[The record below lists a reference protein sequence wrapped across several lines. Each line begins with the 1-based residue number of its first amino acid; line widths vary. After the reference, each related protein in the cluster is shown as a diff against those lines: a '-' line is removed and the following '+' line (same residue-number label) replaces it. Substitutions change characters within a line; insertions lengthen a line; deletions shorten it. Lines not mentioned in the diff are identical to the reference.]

1 MGGEIW
7 LESTLGEG
15 STFHFSVSLGIQQ
28 NPEMTTQHK
37 PQSNVDIDQ
46 AINQL
51 RGAKILLV
59 EDNEFNQMVALHVLR
74 DNELI
79 STLATNG
86 QEALDMLEDQVF
98 DGVLMDCQMPVMDGY
113 EATQEIRKQEKYQDL
128 PVLAMTANA
137 MVGDREEVLAAG
149 MNDHIAKPFNKED
162 LFITMAKW
170 IQPKK

>member
-1 MGGEIW
+1 M
-7 LESTLGEG
+7 
-15 STFHFSVSLGIQQ
+15 
-28 NPEMTTQHK
+28 
-37 PQSNVDIDQ
+37 
-46 AINQL
+46 
-51 RGAKILLV
+51 V

-79 STLATNG
+79 PTLATNG